1 MPWIYTLTKPE
12 FLSVRNRVKR
22 GTRIDILKVIF
33 LSVLAVIFFI
43 VIYYLFTEVLSYF
56 HSIPVFGN
64 FLIKKLLLILFLTFF
79 FFLIFS
85 NLITSL
91 STFFLSGEMNLI
103 IAKPV
108 PFSQIYYAR
117 LLLSLIESSWMV
129 LILALPILF
138 AYGNVYSA
146 GISFYI
152 NGLTTLIPFLII
164 CSVLGTFITILIVSV
179 FPARRIRDFL
189 VIISFIIFGGLYV
202 LFRILQPEKLINPE
216 IFKNIADYF
225 TSLSVP
231 DSYLLPSVWLSETI
245 MYYLTGKGD
254 GLFYFLLLTSTA
266 CAFLVIGESLNSKIF
281 PPAWTKAQEAKGTKI
296 ARGFIF
302 ELLSSPIS
310 SFLPRGIKAIIL
322 KDIKIFFRDASQWTQ
337 IFLLLALIVVYLM
350 NFRLIP
356 FDKVPDISFFLKNL
370 VSFLNLGLAGFVL
383 SAMAV
388 RFIYPSI
395 SLEGKN
401 FWLLRSSPVSI
412 SEFVWSKFLTHIFA
426 FLVLGAILIVVSNF
440 LLKVTP
446 FMMLLGAV
454 TVFFMV
460 FGVVGLAVGI
470 GAIFPRF
477 HVDNPARI
485 ATGFG
490 GFLYMITSLLFVGI
504 TVALEG
510 YPTYIVFWSQLS
522 HYTLKIGELF
532 IVFSCFTGAFILNLI
547 AFYLP
552 MKLGIKYLEKKEL

>member
-1 MPWIYTLTKPE
+1 MFWISTLTKPE
-12 FLSVRNRVKR
+12 FLSIKNRIQR
-22 GTRIDILKVIF
+22 GTGIDTLKVLF
-33 LSVLAVIFFI
+33 LSGLAILFFI
-43 VIYYLFTEVLSYF
+43 LIYFLFTKVLHYF
-56 HSIPVFGN
+56 HSIPVFGD
-64 FLIKKLLLILFLTFF
+64 FLTKKLLLILFLTFF

-103 IAKPV
+103 VASPV
-108 PFSQIYYAR
+108 PLSQIYYSR
-117 LLLSLIESSWMV
+117 LILSLIESSWMV

-138 AYGNVYSA
+138 AYGRVYSS
-146 GISFYI
+146 GLTFYI
-152 NGLTTLIPFLII
+152 SSLITILPYLVIS
-164 CSVLGTFITILIVSV
+164 SVIGTFITILIVSV
-179 FPARRIRDFL
+179 FPARKIRDFL

-216 IFKNIADYF
+216 IFKSIADYF
-225 TSLSVP
+225 TSLSIP
-231 DSYLLPSVWLSETI
+231 DSFLLPSVWLGETI

-254 GLFYFLLLTSTA
+254 GVFYFLLLTSTA
-266 CAFLVIGESLNSKIF
+266 GAFLVIGEFLNSKIF
-281 PPAWTKAQEAKGTKI
+281 PAAWTKAQEARGARV
-296 ARGFIF
+296 ARGAIF
-302 ELLSSPIS
+302 ELLTSPVGRFI
-310 SFLPRGIKAIIL
+310 PKDMKAIII
-322 KDIKIFFRDASQWTQ
+322 KDIKTFFRDASQWTQ
-337 IFLLLALIVVYLM
+337 IFLLIALIVVYLM

-401 FWLLRSSPVSI
+401 FWLLKSSPLTI
-412 SEFVWSKFLTHIFA
+412 SKFVWSKFFTNIFA
-426 FLVLGAILIVVSNF
+426 FLILGEILIVISNY
-440 LLKVTP
+440 LLKVVP
-446 FMMLLGAV
+446 FMVILGAV
-454 TVFFMV
+454 TIFFMV
-460 FGVVGLAVGI
+460 FGIVGLAVGI

-510 YPTYIVFWSQLS
+510 YPTYIIFWAQLS
-522 HYTLKIGELF
+522 HYSLKLSEIL
-532 IVFSCFTGAFILNLI
+532 IVLLCFSSAFILNIL

-552 MKLGIKYLEKKEL
+552 VKLGILYLEKREL

>member
-1 MPWIYTLTKPE
+1 MPWILTLIRPE
-12 FLSVRNRVKR
+12 FLSIKNRYKNR
-22 GTRIDILKVIF
+22 TRIDTLKVLF
-33 LSVLAVIFFI
+33 LSLLAVTFFI
-43 VIYYLFTEVLSYF
+43 IIYLLFTRVLTYF
-56 HSIPVFGN
+56 HSIPVFGD
-64 FLIKKLLLILFLTFF
+64 FLTKKILLILLLTFF

-103 IAKPV
+103 VVKPV
-108 PFSQIYYAR
+108 PLSQIYYSR
-117 LLLSLIESSWMV
+117 LLISLIESSWMV
-129 LILALPILF
+129 LIFAIPILF
-138 AYGNVYSA
+138 AYGNVYSI
-146 GISFYI
+146 GLNFYI
-152 NGLTTLIPFLII
+152 YSMLMLIPFLII
-164 CSVLGTFITILIVSV
+164 CSVIGTFITILIVSV

-189 VIISFIIFGGLYV
+189 VIISLIIFGGLYI

-225 TSLSVP
+225 TSLSIP
-231 DSYLLPSVWLSETI
+231 DSFLLPSVWLSETI

-254 GLFYFLLLTSTA
+254 GVFYSLLLMSTA
-266 CAFLVIGESLNSKIF
+266 CAFLVFGEYLNTKIF
-281 PPAWTKAQEAKGTKI
+281 PAAWTKAQEAKGSKV

-302 ELLSSPIS
+302 EFLTSPLNKLLPQSV
-310 SFLPRGIKAIIL
+310 KAIIL
-322 KDIKIFFRDASQWTQ
+322 KDIKTFFRDASQWTQ
-337 IFLLLALIVVYLM
+337 IFLLIALVAVYLM

-412 SEFVWSKFLTHIFA
+412 KEFVWSKFLTNIFA
-426 FLVLGAILIVVSNF
+426 FLVLGEILIVVSNI

-446 FMMLLGAV
+446 FMMLLGAI

-460 FGVVGLAVGI
+460 FGIVGLAVGI
-470 GAIFPRF
+470 GAMFPRF
-477 HVDNPARI
+477 HIDNPARI

-510 YPTYIVFWSQLS
+510 YPTYIVFWAQLN
-522 HYTLKIGELF
+522 HYTLKISEMF
-532 IVFSCFTGAFILNLI
+532 IVLLCFFSAFVLNII
-547 AFYLP
+547 ASYLP
-552 MKLGIKYLEKKEL
+552 IKLGIKYLEEKEV